1 MHFPDKKK
9 PTTLKAKP
17 QKDEEDRVRLK
28 LIQALNHA
36 LSEANVDEAVR
47 QSGELARYQGMAE
60 ISAATGLNRAQLYR
74 SLSDRGNPTFSTLMR
89 VYHAMGLQ
97 ITIMPKR

>member
-28 LIQALNHA
+28 MIQALNQA
-36 LSEANVDEAVR
+36 LREANFDEVVR
-47 QSGELARYQGMAE
+47 QSGYLARYHGMAD
-60 ISAATGLNRAQLYR
+60 ISARTGLNRVQLYR
-74 SLSDRGNPTFSTLMR
+74 SLSDRGNPAFSTLMR